1 MNDPTTARDWSRK
14 HATMLRA
21 ERAVLAELLLS
32 LAAFEGRSLH
42 RDLGYATFF
51 DYLHRELGLSRGMS
65 HYRHVAVRLV
75 QRFPEVV
82 DPIRDGR
89 LCLTTVV
96 ELARVMTV
104 ENRAEVLPRFFHRS
118 RDEAKQVAA
127 EIAPRE
133 VVPRR
138 TVVTEILVVPAR
150 AQASSTAELQLI
162 DARSSS
168 TR

>member
-1 MNDPTTARDWSRK
+1 MNDPTTAGDWSRK

-32 LAAFEGRSLH
+32 LAAFEGRS
-42 RDLGYATFF
+42 
-51 DYLHRELGLSRGMS
+51 LHRELGLSRGMS